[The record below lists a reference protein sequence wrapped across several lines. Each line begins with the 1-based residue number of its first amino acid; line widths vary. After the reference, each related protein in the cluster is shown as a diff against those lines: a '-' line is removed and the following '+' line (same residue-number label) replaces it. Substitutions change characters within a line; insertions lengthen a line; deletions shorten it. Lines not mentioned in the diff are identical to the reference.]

1 MERLSI
7 HNQKNVIIMLVKCYS
22 THQINEGQRVW
33 KRAKCHTVFELAAVI
48 HACICRCNH
57 NFTSIRELQCKRQ
70 FRLNINA
77 SHLQLCSL
85 DTDFLCRT
93 HIGYLFA
100 LFNLWFWPCEVDL
113 LLWPHGLPKYS
124 YLKKWSHNKNI
135 MAQIDLVVR
144 GK

>member
-1 MERLSI
+1 MP
-7 HNQKNVIIMLVKCYS
+7 Y
-22 THQINEGQRVW
+22 GFRV
-33 KRAKCHTVFELAAVI
+33 RSAVI
-48 HACICRCNH
+48 HACICRRNH
-57 NFTSIRELQCKRQ
+57 NFTSIRELQYKRQ
-70 FRLNINA
+70 FRSTINA

-85 DTDFLCRT
+85 HMNFLCRT

-100 LFNLWFWPCEVDL
+100 LFNPWSRPCEVAL

-124 YLKKWSHNKNI
+124 YLKKWSDSKNI